1 MTPREANADLL
12 AEISA
17 LRHRVASLT
26 HENAELQGA
35 LAQAS
40 YREGATSEILRV
52 IRQSPTDVQP
62 VFDAIV
68 QNAARLC
75 DGVFSTLISFD
86 GELMRLVAA
95 HNWTPEAFDHLARRI
110 LPAPPSRTLPA
121 GRAILDCTVI
131 HCPISSS
138 IRSSDIKS
146 SPARWDFEAS
156 S

>member
-17 LRHRVASLT
+17 LRDRVASLT
-26 HENAELQGA
+26 HENAELHGA

-40 YREGATSEILRV
+40 YREGVTSEILRV

-62 VFDAIV
+62 AFDPIV

-86 GELMRLVAA
+86 GELMRLEAA
-95 HNWTPEAFDHLARRI
+95 HNWTPEAFDHHARRI
-110 LPAPPSRTLPA
+110 LPAPPARTLPA

-131 HCPISSS
+131 HLPDIELDQEFGHHELTRAVGF
-138 IRSSDIKS
+138 RS
-146 SPARWDFEAS
+146 
-156 S
+156 